1 MENVSSIQILS
12 AQEYL
17 MYSLPRTLQC
27 AIAYAWAQGDVE
39 ILIEVFTMEDLRNPS
54 LRIWKLLK
62 RASEVGA
69 TVKIL
74 LDKYGCN
81 AGNVEKLPN
90 GKVISHSLSESSLE
104 RYRRSGIEIVYRKAT
119 AMSHRKQTIVS
130 IGGKTIA
137 FVGGTNLLAGYETG
151 FEVNGQHINYTDKQ
165 VKLEGQI
172 CKDLRTSFSK
182 MWQESTKESLP
193 IWENEKS
200 TPALNAVNAVSKTW
214 THVPTEVLP
223 TSGWRHP
230 MEAEFAIRQLIK
242 SAKKEIIIRSPYIA
256 LSPALISALRAAKK
270 RGVKIM
276 FISGMESDLS
286 QRQEKILNL
295 SAKIC
300 CKLAKAKLIKNP
312 GYFHHDKLIVIDRET
327 VLVGSMNTDL
337 LSLFWLYELSL
348 CIHDDRVANQFLEL
362 LSKECPIFRKAHY
375 L

>member
-1 MENVSSIQILS
+1 MKKISSIQILS

-17 MYSLPRTLQC
+17 MYSLPRTLRC

-90 GKVISHSLSESSLE
+90 GKVISHSLPENSLE

-193 IWENEKS
+193 IWESKKS

-223 TSGWRHP
+223 TSGWRRP
-230 MEAEFAIRQLIK
+230 MEAEFAIKQLIK
-242 SAKKEIIIRSPYIA
+242 SAKMEIVVRSPYIA
-256 LSPALISALRAAKK
+256 LTPKIITAFRKASK
-270 RGVKIM
+270 REVKVK
-276 FISGMESDLS
+276 FVTGEESDLS
-286 QRQEKILNL
+286 SLQEKFLNL
-295 SAKIC
+295 SAKIS
-300 CKLAKAKLIKNP
+300 CKLAKAELIRNP
-312 GYFHHDKLIVIDRET
+312 GYFHHDKLIVVDREK
-327 VLVGSMNTDL
+327 VLIGSMNTDF
-337 LSLFWLYELSL
+337 LSLFWLYELSIY
-348 CIHDDRVANQFLEL
+348 IHDKRIATEL
-362 LSKECPIFRKAHY
+362 LSQLSYELK
-375 L
+375 